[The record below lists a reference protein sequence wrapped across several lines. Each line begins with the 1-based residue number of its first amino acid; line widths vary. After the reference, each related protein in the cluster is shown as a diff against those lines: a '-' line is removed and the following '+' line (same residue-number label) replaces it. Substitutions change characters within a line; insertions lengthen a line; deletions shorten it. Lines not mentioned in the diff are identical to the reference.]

1 MNSEEKIHKMLDYI
15 ADVEKNFNEA
25 ETKQLVC
32 ILISRLLN
40 PLSSKETAE
49 LIIGLAEIE
58 QQAIDYLEEKDNNKL
73 H

>member
-1 MNSEEKIHKMLDYI
+1 MNSEEQIHKLLDYV